1 MNKIISIV
9 QYLYSIFMTL
19 MITLLG
25 EHWLLFVVYLILN
38 IIDTLTGWL
47 KSRILKT
54 ESSKVGL
61 IGVIKKVCC
70 WIIILLGFLIPI
82 CFQELGLIINIDLS
96 VTVFLGWFV
105 LASLVVNEIRSI
117 LENLVEAGVKVPEI
131 LIKGLESISRK
142 LEEEDMD
149 NE

>member
-1 MNKIISIV
+1 
-9 QYLYSIFMTL
+9 MTL
-19 MITLLG
+19 MLTLLE
-25 EHWLLFVVYLILN
+25 EHWVLFAAYLILN
-38 IIDTLTGWL
+38 IVDTLTGWL

-82 CFQELGLIINIDLS
+82 CFRELGMIINVDLS
-96 VTVFLGWFV
+96 ATVFLGWFV

-117 LENLVEAGVKVPEI
+117 LENLVESGVKVPEI
-131 LIKGLESISRK
+131 LVKGLDSISKK
-142 LEEEDMD
+142 LECEDIN

>member
-1 MNKIISIV
+1 M
-9 QYLYSIFMTL
+9 L
-19 MITLLG
+19 TLLE
-25 EHWLLFVVYLILN
+25 EHWVLFAAYLILN
-38 IIDTLTGWL
+38 IVDTLTGWL

-82 CFQELGLIINIDLS
+82 CFRELGMIINVDLS
-96 VTVFLGWFV
+96 ATVFLGWFV

-117 LENLVEAGVKVPEI
+117 LENLVESGVKVPEI
-131 LIKGLESISRK
+131 LVKGLDSISKK
-142 LEEEDMD
+142 LECEDIN